1 MAAALTASQIAANNA
16 WNAGFDA
23 NGNRIQEPAKPFNQL
38 SGGSEPVTS
47 VNPNSQVVQGADGKA
62 YTKLP
67 PQSDGKGGGW
77 LDLSTGQRVGA
88 ITLAAKSNVASSV
101 PGAASGGFVGG
112 GVGGGTYG
120 GMSLSSAQGGSA
132 QNPLEFYLGAAPTLE
147 ELQLGKLGLPT
158 YAGVGNLQLPN
169 YAGVGNLKLPE
180 YGGAEGLAL
189 PNAPK
194 LSGVDYSG
202 VIENFRTTFDQLNAG
217 VTPNFEVDQSQL
229 LADVR
234 KMAEQLNMSPE
245 EIKDYIAKINPS
257 SEEIIADYEKFADT
271 AASTGNKIAAALNE
285 KYQNSFES
293 AMPGYKANMA
303 KANELT
309 STYLSGK
316 LPQSVVD
323 ATVRGA
329 AAKGFTTGLLGG
341 GIGRNLVARDL
352 GLTSL
357 QLQSAGAN
365 LLQQTSQ
372 IANSVLQATMPVTGA
387 QFADP
392 TAMFSA
398 SMSMKRVDPSAIFN
412 SVYTPVSK
420 IFGDMANMAQQS
432 TMARASFE
440 ASKMVQPGA
449 VLSTLTQQALY
460 NQQIDMQN
468 QLNNWET
475 SKTMAIQNQ
484 QISERNAMT
493 QWSAQRDQNLF
504 NQQLAERNAM
514 TQFGVDTAQA
524 QYNQQLA
531 ERTAMTQF
539 ETARTQA
546 MTQFD
551 VDVAQAQYNQQI
563 KAQNLMN
570 AYQSQ
575 ALPGQFDIS
584 KGKYVGYQPG
594 TYSDTKP
601 GVPGA
606 AAAKSGGGRAALEA
620 ISITPD
626 YSIEQR
632 IQDYQ
637 ADPAI
642 VSGFRANSMYRGMTA
657 KQTEAMVADKIRTKA
672 TAEYQQDVKQLTAQR
687 AQMLREFDITQA
699 RNAAYG

>member
-1 MAAALTASQIAANNA
+1 MATYYNSVIASPTPSSSSSQLRGLT
-16 WNAGFDA
+16 
-23 NGNRIQEPAKPFNQL
+23 PV
-38 SGGSEPVTS
+38 SEPVNLSTLS
-47 VNPNSQVVQGADGKA
+47 PSAQVVQGADGKA

-67 PQSDGKGGGW
+67 QQSNGVGGGW
-77 LDLSTGQRVGA
+77 LDISTGQRVSG
-88 ITLAAKSNVASSV
+88 ITLAAKPNVASSV

-112 GVGGGTYG
+112 GVGGSIYG
-120 GMSLSSAQGGSA
+120 GMGLGGGQGGSA
-132 QNPLEFYLGAAPTLE
+132 QDPREFYLGAAPTLE
-147 ELQLGKLGLPT
+147 ELQLPE
-158 YAGVGNLQLPN
+158 YAGVGDLQLPN
-169 YAGVGNLKLPE
+169 APT
-180 YGGAEGLAL
+180 LA
-189 PNAPK
+189 
-194 LSGVDYSG
+194 GVDYSG
-202 VIENFRTTFDQLNAG
+202 AIENFRSTFDQLNQG
-217 VTPNFEVDQSQL
+217 VTPKFEVDQNKL
-229 LADVR
+229 VADA
-234 KMAEQLNMSPE
+234 KEMAAKLNLSPE
-245 EIKDYIAKINPS
+245 EIKKLIAGINPS
-257 SEEIIADYEKFADT
+257 SQEIAADYERFADT
-271 AASTGNKIAAALNE
+271 AASSGNRIAAALNE

-341 GIGRNLVARDL
+341 GIGRNIVARDL

-398 SMSMKRVDPSAIFN
+398 SMSAKRVDPSSIFN
-412 SVYTPVSK
+412 AVYTPVSQVYNQM
-420 IFGDMANMAQQS
+420 GNMAQQS

-440 ASKMVQPGA
+440 ASKMIQPGA

-468 QLNNWET
+468 QLNNWEN
-475 SKTMAIQNQ
+475 SRTMA
-484 QISERNAMT
+484 T
-493 QWSAQRDQNLF
+493 Q
-504 NQQLAERNAM
+504 
-514 TQFGVDTAQA
+514 
-524 QYNQQLA
+524 NQQLA

-539 ETARTQA
+539 NTAA
-546 MTQFD
+546 
-551 VDVAQAQYNQQI
+551 AQAQYNQQI
-563 KAQNLMN
+563 RSQNLMN
-570 AYQSQ
+570 AWQSQ

-584 KGKYVGYQPG
+584 KGKYVGYEPG

-601 GVPGA
+601 GAPGA

-620 ISITPD
+620 INLTPD
-626 YSIEQR
+626 YSLEQR

-637 ADPAI
+637 RDPVT
-642 VSGFRANSMYRGMTA
+642 VSNFMANSMYRGMTM
-657 KQTEAMVADKIRTKA
+657 KQTQAMVADKIRAKA
-672 TAEYQQDVKQLTAQR
+672 MAEYQQDVRQLTAQR

>member
-1 MAAALTASQIAANNA
+1 MAAPLTASQIAANNA

-23 NGNRIQEPAKPFNQL
+23 NYNRIQEPAKPFNQL

-77 LDLSTGQRVGA
+77 LDISTGQRVSG
-88 ITLAAKSNVASSV
+88 ITLAAKPNVASSIS
-101 PGAASGGFVGG
+101 GAASGGFG
-112 GVGGGTYG
+112 GVSGSGGTYG
-120 GMSLSSAQGGSA
+120 GMGLSSAQGGSA
-132 QNPLEFYLGAAPTLE
+132 QNPLEFYLGPAPTLE
-147 ELQLGKLGLPT
+147 ELKLPE

-169 YAGVGNLKLPE
+169 APE
-180 YGGAEGLAL
+180 LA
-189 PNAPK
+189 
-194 LSGVDYSG
+194 GVDYSG
-202 VIENFRTTFDQLNAG
+202 VMDNFRSTFDQLNRG
-217 VTPNFEVDQSQL
+217 VTPRFEVDQNKL
-229 LADVR
+229 VADA
-234 KMAEQLNMSPE
+234 KEMAAKLNLSPE
-245 EIKDYIAKINPS
+245 EIKKLIAGINPS
-257 SEEIIADYEKFADT
+257 SQEIAADYEKFADT
-271 AASTGNKIAAALNE
+271 AASSGNRIAAALNE

-341 GIGRNLVARDL
+341 GIGRNIVARDL

-398 SMSMKRVDPSAIFN
+398 SMSSKRVDPSTIFN
-412 SVYTPVSK
+412 AVYTPVSQVYNQM
-420 IFGDMANMAQQS
+420 GNMAQQS

-440 ASKMVQPGA
+440 ASKMIQPGA

-468 QLNNWET
+468 QLNNWEN
-475 SKTMAIQNQ
+475 SKTMAYQ
-484 QISERNAMT
+484 
-493 QWSAQRDQNLF
+493 
-504 NQQLAERNAM
+504 
-514 TQFGVDTAQA
+514 
-524 QYNQQLA
+524 NQQLA

-539 ETARTQA
+539 NTAA
-546 MTQFD
+546 
-551 VDVAQAQYNQQI
+551 AQAQYNQQI
-563 KAQNLMN
+563 RSQNLMN
-570 AYQSQ
+570 AWQSQ

-606 AAAKSGGGRAALEA
+606 AVGGGRGALEA
-620 ISITPD
+620 ISVTPD
-626 YSIEQR
+626 QSIEQR
-632 IQDYQ
+632 FRELKS
-637 ADPAI
+637 DPA
-642 VSGFRANSMYRGMTA
+642 VVASFRANSMYRGMTS
-657 KQTEAMVADKIRTKA
+657 KDTENMVNDKIRAQA
-672 TAEYQQDVKQLTAQR
+672 TMEYARDAKQLSAQR

>member
-1 MAAALTASQIAANNA
+1 MAAPLTASQIAANNA

-23 NGNRIQEPAKPFNQL
+23 NYNRIQTPSKLTGMTPV
-38 SGGSEPVTS
+38 SEPVPANFLRD
-47 VNPNSQVVQGADGKA
+47 NPNAQVITGSNGGQFV
-62 YTKLP
+62 KLP
-67 PQSDGKGGGW
+67 QQSNGVGGGY
-77 LDLSTGQRVGA
+77 LNVSTGERVSG
-88 ITLAAKSNVASSV
+88 ISLPAKSNVTYSSAPPLNMGGGGGSTGSTRLSYGSV
-101 PGAASGGFVGG
+101 GGGPPASGG
-112 GVGGGTYG
+112 T
-120 GMSLSSAQGGSA
+120 A

-147 ELQLGKLGLPT
+147 ELRLPNAPNVGNLQLPT

-202 VIENFRTTFDQLNAG
+202 VIENFKTTFDQLNAG
-217 VTPNFEVDQSQL
+217 VNPNFEVDQSQL
-229 LADVR
+229 LADVKR
-234 KMAEQLNMSPE
+234 MAEKLNMSPE

-412 SVYTPVSK
+412 SVYTPVSA
-420 IFGDMANMAQQS
+420 IFGSMANMAQQS

-460 NQQIDMQN
+460 NQQIEMQN

-493 QWSAQRDQNLF
+493 QWSAQRDQSLYNQQLAERNAMTQF
-504 NQQLAERNAM
+504 EAATTQAQYNQQLAERNAM
-514 TQFGVDTAQA
+514 TQFGTATTQA

-531 ERTAMTQF
+531 ERN
-539 ETARTQA
+539 A

-551 VDVAQAQYNQQI
+551 VDLTQAQYNQQI
-563 KAQNLMN
+563 REQNKMN
-570 AYQSQ
+570 AWQSQ

-584 KGKYVGYQPG
+584 KGKYVGYEPG

-601 GVPGA
+601 TAPGA
-606 AAAKSGGGRAALEA
+606 AAAQGQGLAAFDA
-620 ISITPD
+620 IDTNPRWTP
-626 YSIEQR
+626 
-632 IQDYQ
+632 
-637 ADPAI
+637 
-642 VSGFRANSMYRGMTA
+642 
-657 KQTEAMVADKIRTKA
+657 TKLGKNP
-672 TAEYQQDVKQLTAQR
+672 TQYQQYLAIQEGNKWQAEKAQNIAEVDR
-687 AQMLREFDITQA
+687 LKRDFQINQA
-699 RNAAYG
+699 NKAAYG

>member
-1 MAAALTASQIAANNA
+1 MAVPLTAAQQADAAK
-16 WNAGFDA
+16 WNASVGVK
-23 NGNRIQEPAKPFNQL
+23 QPAENFFKGL
-38 SGGSEPVTS
+38 GGGSEPIGYVD
-47 VNPNSQVVQGADGKA
+47 PNSARIIGANGKQ
-62 YTKLP
+62 YVKLP
-67 PQSDGKGGGW
+67 AQSDGKGGGY
-77 LDLSTGQRVGA
+77 LDVMSGERVSG
-88 ITLAAKSNVASSV
+88 ITTAAAKSNVTYSNAPSNM
-101 PGAASGGFVGG
+101 GGGGSFGGLSYGSVGG
-112 GVGGGTYG
+112 GAPSGGT
-120 GMSLSSAQGGSA
+120 AK
-132 QNPLEFYLGAAPTLE
+132 NPIEFYLGAAPTLE
-147 ELQLGKLGLPT
+147 ELQLGKLQLPT
-158 YAGVGNLQLPN
+158 YGGVGNLQLPN
-169 YAGVGNLKLPE
+169 YAGVGNLQLPE
-180 YGGAEGLAL
+180 YRGAGGLEL
-189 PNAPK
+189 PNAPT

-202 VIENFRTTFDQLNAG
+202 VIDNFKATFDQLNRG
-217 VTPNFEVDQSQL
+217 VNPNFEVDQNQL
-229 LADVR
+229 VADAKR
-234 KMAEQLNMSPE
+234 MAEKLNMSPG
-245 EIKDYIAKINPS
+245 EIKDLIAQINPS
-257 SEEIIADYEKFADT
+257 SEEIRADYEKFADT
-271 AASTGNKIAAALNE
+271 AASSGNKIAAALNE

-303 KANELT
+303 KANNLT

-398 SMSMKRVDPSAIFN
+398 SMSMKRVDPSTIFN
-412 SVYTPVSK
+412 SVYTPVSQVYAQM
-420 IFGDMANMAQQS
+420 GNMAQQS

-475 SKTMAIQNQ
+475 SKTMATQNQ

-493 QWSAQRDQNLF
+493 QWGAQRDQNLF

-514 TQFGVDTAQA
+514 TQFGVDTTQA
-524 QYNQQLA
+524 QYNQQLG

-539 ETARTQA
+539 GTATNQA
-546 MTQFD
+546 ATQFD
-551 VDVAQAQYNQQI
+551 VDMTQAQYNQQI
-563 KAQNLMN
+563 RAQNQMN
-570 AYQSQ
+570 AWQSQ

-584 KGKYVGYQPG
+584 KGKYVGYEPG

-601 GVPGA
+601 TAPGA
-606 AAAKSGGGRAALEA
+606 AAAAAAGKGIAAFDA
-620 ISITPD
+620 IDTNPNWSPYKYD
-626 YSIEQR
+626 HKRGDSQAYLMQ
-632 IQDYQ
+632 QQYQ
-637 ADPAI
+637 AMQSQIKWDEE
-642 VSGFRANSMYRGMTA
+642 
-657 KQTEAMVADKIRTKA
+657 K
-672 TAEYQQDVKQLTAQR
+672 
-687 AQMLREFDITQA
+687 A
-699 RNAAYG
+699 RNVAEVNRLKRDFMINQANAAAYG